1 MGLPRMLK
9 LTEAVRRN
17 LPLRISLMIGSAL
30 SILLLVS
37 LSIMLYFSRKAMK
50 EDALTKASYSL
61 EQAMTN
67 VDNILLSVEV
77 ATGNTYWNLL
87 LKKNNDIQQYG
98 KKIVESSPYISNC
111 IIALENGSNP
121 YRNEAWYI
129 NTLKSNTAKWIKMRI
144 ERDSV
149 VEQFVSFCL
158 PIYVPNQ
165 PALGVIRADV
175 SLSLLSSIIADAKPS
190 PNSYCALIDGGGSFI
205 VHPTGDYLLDFSAL
219 KFQSKSLHH
228 AVNSMVAGD
237 TGYAPFDLNGH
248 RYLLFYKPFKRAN
261 VPNRSMEDHGWSI
274 GLAYAEEDIFGTFT
288 SLHNMVII
296 IAFVGIVL
304 MYLHIRLIIR
314 HRLMPLK
321 MLTERA
327 ERIAKGD
334 FKEPIPA
341 SLHIDEIG
349 VLQDNFRRMQKSLD
363 VNMSQ
368 LDELTETIKERSN
381 ELQAAYKEAK
391 KAEKM
396 KTVFLHH
403 MTNQMI
409 APANAIAD
417 DVSTLCNYDQTTAEK
432 SVSQLVGNIQQNGT
446 TITKLLN
453 NLINLSEQEMDEEKG
468 GKS

>member
-1 MGLPRMLK
+1 MLK
-9 LTEAVRRN
+9 LTETIKKN

-30 SILLLVS
+30 SLLLLVS
-37 LSIMLYFSRKAMK
+37 LLIMLFYSRKAMK
-50 EDALTKASYSL
+50 EDALTKATYSL

-67 VDNILLSVEV
+67 VDNILLSVEE
-77 ATGNTYWNLL
+77 ATGNTYCNILI
-87 LKKNNDIQQYG
+87 KQSDDIQSYG

-111 IIALENGSNP
+111 IIALEGSGNP
-121 YRNEAWYI
+121 YKNEAWYI
-129 NTLKSNTAKWIKMRI
+129 NTVSSKAAKWVKMRVDN
-144 ERDSV
+144 DSV

-158 PIYVPNQ
+158 PIVVPDK

-205 VHPTGDYLLDFSAL
+205 VHPSGDYLFDFSAF
-219 KFQSKSLHH
+219 KFQSESLHR
-228 AVNSMVAGD
+228 AVNAMVSGD

-248 RYLLFYKPFKRAN
+248 RFLLFYKPFKRAY

-274 GLAYAEEDIFGTFT
+274 GLAYAEDDIFGAYNR
-288 SLHNMVII
+288 LYNIVLII
-296 IAFVGIVL
+296 TFVGIVL

-321 MLTERA
+321 MLTERT
-327 ERIAKGD
+327 ERIARGD

-349 VLQDNFRRMQKSLD
+349 VLQDNFRRMQKSLA
-363 VNMSQ
+363 VNMGQ
-368 LDELTETIKERSN
+368 LDELTETIKERSKD
-381 ELQAAYKEAK
+381 LQAAYKEAK
-391 KAEKM
+391 KADKM
-396 KTVFLHH
+396 KTVFLHN

-409 APANAIAD
+409 EPAYAIAD
-417 DVSTLCNYDQTTAEK
+417 DVSTLCNYDKATADK
-432 SVSQLVGNIQQNGT
+432 PISQLVGNIQQNGN

-453 NLINLSEQEMDEEKG
+453 NLINLSEQEMAEEKG

>member
-1 MGLPRMLK
+1 MLK
-9 LTEAVRRN
+9 LTETIRRN

-37 LSIMLYFSRKAMK
+37 LSVMLYFSRKAMK

-111 IIALENGSNP
+111 IIALEDGNNP
-121 YRNEAWYI
+121 YKNEAWYV
-129 NTLKSNTAKWIKMRI
+129 NTLNTNTARWMKMRV

-149 VEQFVSFCL
+149 VEQYLSFCL
-158 PIYVPNQ
+158 PIYVHNQ
-165 PALGVIRADV
+165 PTLGVIRADV

-190 PNSYCALIDGGGSFI
+190 PNSFCALIDGKGSFI
-205 VHPTGDYLLDFSAL
+205 IHPTGDFLLDSSAFKL
-219 KFQSKSLHH
+219 QSQSLHH
-228 AVNSMVAGD
+228 VFNSMVAGE
-237 TGYAPFDLNGH
+237 
-248 RYLLFYKPFKRAN
+248 FYKPFKRAN

-274 GLAYAEEDIFGTFT
+274 GLAYAEEDIFGVFT
-288 SLHNMVII
+288 SLHNMVVI
-296 IAFVGIVL
+296 IAFLGLVL

-314 HRLMPLK
+314 HHIKPLK
-321 MLTERA
+321 MLTEQA

-363 VNMSQ
+363 VNMGQ
-368 LDELTETIKERSN
+368 LEELTETIKERSN

-468 GKS
+468 GKSC

>member
-1 MGLPRMLK
+1 M
-9 LTEAVRRN
+9 
-17 LPLRISLMIGSAL
+17 
-30 SILLLVS
+30 
-37 LSIMLYFSRKAMK
+37 
-50 EDALTKASYSL
+50 
-61 EQAMTN
+61 
-67 VDNILLSVEV
+67 
-77 ATGNTYWNLL
+77 
-87 LKKNNDIQQYG
+87 
-98 KKIVESSPYISNC
+98 
-111 IIALENGSNP
+111 
-121 YRNEAWYI
+121 
-129 NTLKSNTAKWIKMRI
+129 
-144 ERDSV
+144 V
-149 VEQFVSFCL
+149 V
-158 PIYVPNQ
+158 
-165 PALGVIRADV
+165 
-175 SLSLLSSIIADAKPS
+175 
-190 PNSYCALIDGGGSFI
+190 
-205 VHPTGDYLLDFSAL
+205 
-219 KFQSKSLHH
+219 
-228 AVNSMVAGD
+228 
-237 TGYAPFDLNGH
+237 
-248 RYLLFYKPFKRAN
+248 
-261 VPNRSMEDHGWSI
+261 
-274 GLAYAEEDIFGTFT
+274 
-288 SLHNMVII
+288 I
-296 IAFVGIVL
+296 IAFLGIVL

-314 HRLMPLK
+314 HHIKPLK
-321 MLTERA
+321 MLTEQA

-363 VNMSQ
+363 VNMGQ
-368 LDELTETIKERSN
+368 LEELTETIKERSN

>member
-1 MGLPRMLK
+1 
-9 LTEAVRRN
+9 
-17 LPLRISLMIGSAL
+17 
-30 SILLLVS
+30 
-37 LSIMLYFSRKAMK
+37 
-50 EDALTKASYSL
+50 
-61 EQAMTN
+61 
-67 VDNILLSVEV
+67 
-77 ATGNTYWNLL
+77 
-87 LKKNNDIQQYG
+87 
-98 KKIVESSPYISNC
+98 
-111 IIALENGSNP
+111 
-121 YRNEAWYI
+121 
-129 NTLKSNTAKWIKMRI
+129 
-144 ERDSV
+144 
-149 VEQFVSFCL
+149 
-158 PIYVPNQ
+158 
-165 PALGVIRADV
+165 
-175 SLSLLSSIIADAKPS
+175 
-190 PNSYCALIDGGGSFI
+190 
-205 VHPTGDYLLDFSAL
+205 
-219 KFQSKSLHH
+219 
-228 AVNSMVAGD
+228 
-237 TGYAPFDLNGH
+237 
-248 RYLLFYKPFKRAN
+248 
-261 VPNRSMEDHGWSI
+261 MEDHGWSI

-288 SLHNMVII
+288 SLHNMVVI
-296 IAFVGIVL
+296 IAFLGIVL

-314 HRLMPLK
+314 HHIKPLK
-321 MLTERA
+321 MLTEQA

>member
-1 MGLPRMLK
+1 MCLLRMLK
-9 LTEAVRRN
+9 LTETVRRN

-30 SILLLVS
+30 SLLLLVS
-37 LSIMLYFSRKAMK
+37 LFIMLYFSRKAMK

-111 IIALENGSNP
+111 IIALEDGSNP
-121 YRNEAWYI
+121 YKNEAWYV
-129 NTLKSNTAKWIKMRI
+129 NTLKTNTARWMKMRV

-149 VEQFVSFCL
+149 VEQYLSFCL
-158 PIYVPNQ
+158 PIYVHNQ

-190 PNSYCALIDGGGSFI
+190 PNSYCALIDGKGSFI
-205 VHPTGDYLLDFSAL
+205 IHPTGDFLLDSSAFKL
-219 KFQSKSLHH
+219 QSQSLHH
-228 AVNSMVAGD
+228 VFNSMVAGD
-237 TGYAPFDLNGH
+237 AGYAPFDFNGH
-248 RYLLFYKPFKRAN
+248 KYLLFYQPFKRAN

-274 GLAYAEEDIFGTFT
+274 GLAYAE
-288 SLHNMVII
+288 HNMVVI
-296 IAFVGIVL
+296 IAFLGIVL

-314 HRLMPLK
+314 HHIKPLK

-417 DVSTLCNYDQTTAEK
+417 DVSTLCNYDQATAEK

-453 NLINLSEQEMDEEKG
+453 NLINLSVQEMDEEKG

>member
-1 MGLPRMLK
+1 MCLLRMLK
-9 LTEAVRRN
+9 LTETVRRN

-30 SILLLVS
+30 SLLLLVS
-37 LSIMLYFSRKAMK
+37 LFIMLYFSRKAMK

-111 IIALENGSNP
+111 IIALEDGSNP
-121 YRNEAWYI
+121 YKNEAWYV
-129 NTLKSNTAKWIKMRI
+129 NTLKTNTARWMKMRV

-149 VEQFVSFCL
+149 VEQYLSFCL
-158 PIYVPNQ
+158 PIYVHNQ

-190 PNSYCALIDGGGSFI
+190 PNSYCALIDGKGSFI
-205 VHPTGDYLLDFSAL
+205 IHPTGDFLLDSSAFKL
-219 KFQSKSLHH
+219 QSQSLHH
-228 AVNSMVAGD
+228 VFNSMVAGD
-237 TGYAPFDLNGH
+237 AGYAPFDFNGH
-248 RYLLFYKPFKRAN
+248 KYLLFYQPFKRAN

-288 SLHNMVII
+288 SLHNMVVI
-296 IAFVGIVL
+296 IAFLGIVL

-314 HRLMPLK
+314 HHIKPLK
-321 MLTERA
+321 MLTEQA

-363 VNMSQ
+363 VNMGQ
-368 LDELTETIKERSN
+368 LEELTETIKELSN

-417 DVSTLCNYDQTTAEK
+417 DVSTLCNYDQATAEK

-453 NLINLSEQEMDEEKG
+453 NLINLSVQEMDEEKG